1 MIKISDLSFIYGSW
15 IGDGFIMQFSKPANT
30 MLFGSMQAADKDGRT
45 VYWETFRFE
54 IVDDQLLLH
63 TITLNRDT
71 GTYIL
76 TDSDKNFLEFSG
88 LRNFDEKVQ
97 KVYFESNNPSKEL
110 ILSVSG
116 INGGNTYKQEWVVK
130 SE

>member
-1 MIKISDLSFIYGSW
+1 
-15 IGDGFIMQFSKPANT
+15 MQFSKPANT
-30 MLFGSMQAADKDGRT
+30 MLFGSMQATDKDGRT
-45 VYWETFRFE
+45 IYWETFQFE
-54 IVDDQLLLH
+54 IVDGQLLLH

-88 LRNFDEKVQ
+88 LHNFDEKVQ
-97 KVYFESNNPSKEL
+97 KIYFESNNTSKEL

-116 INGGNTYKQEWVVK
+116 INGGKTYKQEWIVK